1 MTYDLSEEER
11 NEFFILIAKKL
22 LPNDIMRK
30 LANLE
35 KLSPEEIGLFSRCT
49 NLVRKYCEEH
59 VRLPESGTLLTEETL
74 KSALEDFFST
84 HTVNARITRPEKPS
98 AEKKERGS
106 IGFTV
111 VWVAHLFMVAERTV
125 RRWENSQCPP
135 PIGYSRILRLSGDW
149 ARLIEC
155 IQTYHRNRLRSD
167 FDAYNSKLLIHFK
180 DEQHLYKLVAGT
192 DTNRTL

>member
-59 VRLPESGTLLTEETL
+59 VRLPESGTLL
-74 KSALEDFFST
+74 
-84 HTVNARITRPEKPS
+84 
-98 AEKKERGS
+98 
-106 IGFTV
+106 
-111 VWVAHLFMVAERTV
+111 
-125 RRWENSQCPP
+125 
-135 PIGYSRILRLSGDW
+135 
-149 ARLIEC
+149 
-155 IQTYHRNRLRSD
+155 
-167 FDAYNSKLLIHFK
+167 IHFK